1 MKGFRVLILLL
12 LFCLSCTNNAPIEHP
27 QNSLPIVPE
36 KVMPPVTSSL
46 MPVNLKGKDRL
57 ALFITNPSPS
67 PDIKKT
73 TQSSTESFI
82 LPSILPSIKPASQR
96 NSGSSSSSS
105 STLSEIIGTSDTSS
119 SPPGNDFGIPPRTD
133 NPSSPPVDDNSPL
146 PLPTSNDFGIPPRTL
161 TTGVLDIKLTNSIF
175 STMADTT
182 YTESDFTS
190 ILISISKLEISLA
203 SENQWTD
210 YPLDGIT
217 TPIDL
222 LQLKQNH
229 ETLLVGVKALD
240 QGDYKIR
247 ISIANGEI
255 ITKTGETK
263 NLNVP
268 GPKITLNTI
277 LSIQT
282 DKLTTAT
289 LVIDTVNST
298 FTEEGNNGVYKM
310 EPVIGA
316 YKEEN
321 KDIPEQYMTLLP
333 TPSISPTPVQTPATA
348 VTPTPVIIPT
358 PSPTPKHT
366 PDPSGKNK

>member
-1 MKGFRVLILLL
+1 
-12 LFCLSCTNNAPIEHP
+12 
-27 QNSLPIVPE
+27 
-36 KVMPPVTSSL
+36 
-46 MPVNLKGKDRL
+46 
-57 ALFITNPSPS
+57 
-67 PDIKKT
+67 
-73 TQSSTESFI
+73 
-82 LPSILPSIKPASQR
+82 
-96 NSGSSSSSS
+96 
-105 STLSEIIGTSDTSS
+105 
-119 SPPGNDFGIPPRTD
+119 
-133 NPSSPPVDDNSPL
+133 
-146 PLPTSNDFGIPPRTL
+146 
-161 TTGVLDIKLTNSIF
+161 
-175 STMADTT
+175 MADTT